1 MKKWYQEN
9 YVSRRDW
16 ILENINRLNLSPLEA
31 LVLLE
36 IDFNNGTRTT
46 NTMELLATQLNAD
59 ASDIDDAIS
68 SLCRQGYLEIVTRN
82 RRVVFDISGVF
93 EDHAQIDL
101 TRDLFDTF
109 ESEFGR
115 TLSQKETV
123 QLAEMQKEYDKNL
136 VLKALR
142 EAVIQNKF
150 NMNYIERILSNWKNN
165 EEN

>member
-16 ILENINRLNLSPLEA
+16 ILENISRLNLSPLEA

-36 IDFNNGTRTT
+36 VDFNNGTRTA
-46 NTMELLATQLNAD
+46 NTMELLATQLNVD

-150 NMNYIERILSNWKNN
+150 SMNYIERILSNWKNN
-165 EEN
+165 E